1 LEEIMSLRTKEGFYG
16 YLFILPAMI
25 IIGVFM
31 LYPIVMTFWYSF
43 TNYNG
48 TEQNKFD
55 MLFVPE
61 DALQFHFGEFMEDLI
76 PEDSQRLEK
85 AFNAISLIEF
95 DIGVKLSEEQK
106 ASFSNEYFK
115 VGDLMNDFLTGSLA
129 EQITVKQFLERY
141 LTGKGRN
148 LLSYQPVFTGFS
160 NFTKA
165 FKDPYF
171 WTSLKNTL
179 LFSAIVVPVQTLLA
193 LLLAVAANQ
202 KIWGQKFFKTTFFI
216 PSVTSSAAISM
227 IFSLIYT
234 KPGIL
239 NQMFGVVGIPAVD
252 WLNNPQT
259 ALGAVMAMNIW
270 TTAGYFMVTYLAGL
284 QQIPASILQAA
295 QIDGASPSRIF
306 WKIIVPLLKNQTIY
320 IVTMGIIS
328 TLQVFDQIYMLIRN
342 LRNVTLSYY
351 IYKNAFEYGEMGY
364 ASALG
369 VVLFILVFVVTYVFK
384 RVYREER
391 VVKEVKR

>member
-1 LEEIMSLRTKEGFYG
+1 MSLRKKESLYG
-16 YLFILPAMI
+16 YLFILPVLI
-25 IIGVFM
+25 IIGIFM
-31 LYPIVMTFWYSF
+31 IYPIIMTFWYSF
-43 TNYNG
+43 TDYDG
-48 TEQNKFD
+48 TAQSKFD

-61 DALQFHFGEFMEDLI
+61 DALQFHFGEFIDDLRAEDA
-76 PEDSQRLEK
+76 SRLEK
-85 AFNAISLIEF
+85 IFDSVLLIEM

-106 ASFSNEYFK
+106 SGFSNEYFNIEK
-115 VGDLMNDFLTGSLA
+115 IVDDFLNRNLA
-129 EQITVKQFLERY
+129 EQITVKEFLEKY
-141 LTGKGRN
+141 VEGKGRG
-148 LLSYQPVFTGFS
+148 LIYYKPKFTGLDNLS
-160 NFTKA
+160 KA

-171 WTSLKNTL
+171 WTSLKNSVM
-179 LFSAIVVPVQTLLA
+179 FSLIVVPFQTLLA

-239 NQMFGVVGIPAVD
+239 NQIIGITGMPPVD
-252 WLNNPQT
+252 WLNDPNT

-284 QQIPASILQAA
+284 QQIPASIIQAA
-295 QIDGASPSRIF
+295 QIDGASPARIF
-306 WKIIVPLLKNQTIY
+306 WKIIVPLLKNQTVY

-328 TLQVFDQIYMLIRN
+328 TLQVFDQIYMLIKN
-342 LRNVTLSYY
+342 LRNVTLSFY
-351 IYKNAFEYGEMGY
+351 IYKNAFEYGDMGY

-369 VVLFILVFVVTYVFK
+369 VVLFALVFLITFIFK
-384 RVYREER
+384 RIYREER
-391 VVKEVKR
+391 VVEEVKR

>member
-1 LEEIMSLRTKEGFYG
+1 MRLRTKEGVYG

-61 DALQFHFGEFMEDLI
+61 DALQFHFGEFIEDLV
-76 PEDSQRLEK
+76 PEDSQRLQK
-85 AFNAISLIEF
+85 GFDAVSMLEF
-95 DIGVKLSEEQK
+95 DVGVKLSEEQK

-115 VGDLMNDFLTGSLA
+115 LDDLMNDFLARKLSD
-129 EQITVKQFLERY
+129 QITVKQFLERY
-141 LTGKGRN
+141 ITGKGRG
-148 LLSYQPVFTGFS
+148 LIAYKPMFTGFT
-160 NFTKA
+160 NFMQA

-202 KIWGQKFFKTTFFI
+202 KIWGHKFFKTTFFI

-295 QIDGASPSRIF
+295 QIDGASPRCIF

-369 VVLFILVFVVTYVFK
+369 VVLFVLVFVVTFIFK

>member
-1 LEEIMSLRTKEGFYG
+1 MV
-16 YLFILPAMI
+16 I
-25 IIGVFM
+25 ISVFM
-31 LYPIVMTFWYSF
+31 LYPIIMTFWYSF
-43 TNYNG
+43 TDYNG
-48 TEQNKFD
+48 TEQNKFN

-61 DALQFHFGEFMEDLI
+61 DALQFHFGEFIEDLTMEDT
-76 PEDSQRLEK
+76 QRLQRNFDGITLLEY
-85 AFNAISLIEF
+85 

-106 ASFSNEYFK
+106 ANLSNTYFK
-115 VGDLMNDFLTGSLA
+115 IDYLLKDFLNRNLKN
-129 EQITVKQFLERY
+129 QITVKQFLERY
-141 LTGKGRN
+141 VTGNGRK
-148 LLSYQPVFTGFS
+148 LLYYKPIFTGLS

-165 FKDPYF
+165 LKDPYF

-179 LFSAIVVPVQTLLA
+179 LFSVIVVPIQTMLA

-239 NQMFGVVGIPAVD
+239 NQIIGIAGIPSVD

-284 QQIPASILQAA
+284 QQIPTSILQAA
-295 QIDGASPSRIF
+295 QIDGASPRCML
-306 WKIIVPLLKNQTIY
+306 WNIIIPLLKNQTIY

-328 TLQVFDQIYMLIRN
+328 TLQVFDQIYMLIKN
-342 LRNVTLSYY
+342 LRNVTLAYY

-369 VVLFILVFVVTYVFK
+369 VVLFILVFVITYLFK
-384 RVYREER
+384 GVYREDR
-391 VVKEVKR
+391 VVDEVKR